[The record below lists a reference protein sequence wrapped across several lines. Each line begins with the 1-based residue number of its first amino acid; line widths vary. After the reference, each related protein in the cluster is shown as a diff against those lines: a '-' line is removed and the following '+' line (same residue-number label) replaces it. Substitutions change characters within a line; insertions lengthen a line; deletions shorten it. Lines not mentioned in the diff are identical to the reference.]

1 MKTHHL
7 WVLGTL
13 LLGIGLLALLGFFK
27 SREGFTV
34 AVSTDIYVTGEAQ
47 TISGIDLTGYTFD
60 NLRIGGTFVERANG
74 QTPNTESKF
83 TEVRAVKDIS
93 SNVPGLFILAAK
105 DRNFLK
111 MVRVQFK
118 KTSTGAVQAS
128 YRSTDLTD
136 TGSKYFEYTYAS
148 GSNPM
153 PAILTDTIVREKWY
167 SSQSITNPLLYN
179 HTVTASTSNPGS
191 IGYGIKNLT
200 VELVKVIPDGK
211 TAADMAT
218 QNPNTINPATQL
230 IRCPTGYKF
239 FNGPNGDSMCC
250 KGTINP
256 YTHMCEGVEEGKDDQ
271 NKLCAFKKNVPDPR
285 KKFSDQ
291 TLMDCRKLITIAAQM
306 ESTACP
312 TSLPYFAREDDST
325 AKCCKNPIQL
335 FGDTGFTCSDADL
348 EDTSKYCIAQ
358 GTAGTNLKD
367 KKTEKY
373 CSGARMMDTAA
384 CPTDVT
390 GEEVFQTV
398 TYTMGKREAEHYDN
412 SELIGEKLPACF
424 RLNEVCLPESAIRYA
439 QAIGA
444 YSEYD
449 PETWEYSCNVW
460 SKKNRGEMV
469 TGLKQGYLTGA
480 IPVAGPA
487 VADTTS

>member
-27 SREGFTV
+27 SWEGFRV
-34 AVSTDIYVTGEAQ
+34 AVGVDIYVTGEAQ
-47 TISGIDLTGYTFD
+47 TISGIDLTGYTVD
-60 NLRIGGTFVERANG
+60 NLRIGGTLVERARD
-74 QTPNTESKF
+74 QTTPRTFSV
-83 TEVRAVKDIS
+83 VRAVKDTD
-93 SNVPGLFILAAK
+93 SNIPGRFILAAK
-105 DRNFLK
+105 DGIYLK
-111 MVRVQFK
+111 MVPVQFT

-128 YRSTDLTD
+128 YRSADLTN
-136 TGSKYFEYTYAS
+136 TGSKYFEYTDAA

-153 PAILTDTIVREKWY
+153 PASLTDTIVREKWNTG
-167 SSQSITNPLLYN
+167 SPNPLLYK
-179 HTVTASTSNPGS
+179 TAATDFSSNVAGS

-211 TAADMAT
+211 SAADMAT
-218 QNPNTINPATQL
+218 QNPNTINPANQL

-250 KGTINP
+250 ASSGTINP
-256 YTHMCEGVEEGKDDQ
+256 YTHMCEGVEGSNDKD
-271 NKLCAFKKNVPDPR
+271 KLCAFKKNVPDPR
-285 KKFSDQ
+285 KKFSGQ
-291 TLMDCRKLITIAAQM
+291 TLKDCRDLITIAAQM

-367 KKTEKY
+367 KKMEKY

-390 GEEVFQTV
+390 GKEVFQTV
-398 TYTMGKREAEHYDN
+398 TYTMGEREAKRYDN
-412 SELIGEKLPACF
+412 AELNGEKLPACF

-439 QAIGA
+439 QALGA

-460 SKKNRGEMV
+460 SKKNSGEMV

-480 IPVAGPA
+480 IPVA
-487 VADTTS
+487 DTTS

>member
-27 SREGFTV
+27 SREGFSV
-34 AVSTDIYVTGEAQ
+34 AVSQDIYVTGSPQ
-47 TISGIDLTGYTFD
+47 KISGIDLTGYTVD
-60 NLRIGGTFVERANG
+60 NNLRIGGTFVERARD
-74 QTPNTESKF
+74 QTTPKTF
-83 TEVRAVKDIS
+83 TVVRAVKDTD
-93 SNVPGLFILAAK
+93 SNIPGRFILAAK
-105 DRNFLK
+105 DGIYLK
-111 MVRVQFK
+111 MVPVQFT
-118 KTSTGAVQAS
+118 KTSTGAVQAA
-128 YRSTDLTD
+128 YHENDLTN
-136 TGSKYFEYTYAS
+136 TGSKYFEYTDAS

-153 PAILTDTIVREKWY
+153 PASLTDTIVREKWNTG
-167 SSQSITNPLLYN
+167 SPNPLLYKTTPADFSFN
-179 HTVTASTSNPGS
+179 VEGS
-191 IGYGIKNLT
+191 IGYGIKNIT

-256 YTHMCEGVEEGKDDQ
+256 YTHMCEGVEGKDDQ

-285 KKFSDQ
+285 KKFSGQ
-291 TLMDCRKLITIAAQM
+291 TLIDCRKLITIAAQM
-306 ESTACP
+306 DSTACP

-348 EDTSKYCIAQ
+348 EDTSKYCIAE

-390 GEEVFQTV
+390 GEEVFQAV
-398 TYTMGKREAEHYDN
+398 TYTMGKREAERYDN

-439 QAIGA
+439 QALGA

-460 SKKNRGEMV
+460 SRKNRGEMV

-480 IPVAGPA
+480 VPVAASTTA
-487 VADTTS
+487 VAATTS